1 MNGQEKPLLTVKNLC
16 LSYGKASVVENVSF
30 TLSRGEYIC
39 LVGHNG
45 SGKSTLMKGL
55 LHLHPAR
62 QGEAEWSVP
71 PEKVSYLPQSS
82 PKDFPATVREIVLTG
97 RQRRGQLFYTRE
109 DRQMAQR
116 AMERLEMSEYAGRR
130 LGELSGGQQQRALIA
145 RALCRDP
152 EALLLDEP
160 CAGLDSHISEDFYEM
175 LGRLN
180 REGLTIL
187 MASHDHDSVARWA
200 TRVIELCRTV
210 TFDGPIDQ
218 WEGRHT
224 HG

>member
-1 MNGQEKPLLTVKNLC
+1 MSGDTEPLLTVNRLV
-16 LSYGKASVVENVSF
+16 LSYGKSPVVEDVSF
-30 TLSRGEYIC
+30 TVSRGEYIC

-55 LHLHPAR
+55 LGLHAA
-62 QGEAEWSVP
+62 QEGEARWHVP
-71 PEKVSYLPQSS
+71 PERISYLPQSS

-97 RQRRGQLFYTRE
+97 RQRRGRLFYSKE
-109 DRQMAQR
+109 DK
-116 AMERLEMSEYAGRR
+116 AMVKRVLERLEMSDFAGRR

-145 RALCRDP
+145 RALCREP

-210 TFDGPIDQ
+210 TFDGPAGE
-218 WEGRHT
+218 WEGRHC
-224 HG
+224 HE